1 MARDEPE
8 WPFNVPLRL
17 QTIENSMAETLKRFE
32 STFTSLQRS
41 EVSKSD
47 RLRTVEA
54 SLATSSSTVED
65 RRRSSVGLVK
75 KGSVTDVSDGDLPL
89 LAKVLGRLQFVEASL
104 GSLPNSS
111 DGERAAEDVEERL
124 QAIEGSL
131 AAPKPALDERRRS
144 TLERIKRMSMACF
157 VREEPARPAWLAGVP
172 DRLQS
177 LVSLDA
183 AEERL
188 RVIETSQTSVYSGV
202 EVKNAGD
209 SDALTESALRFG
221 VLGICISGGEVLG
234 FG

>member
-1 MARDEPE
+1 M
-8 WPFNVPLRL
+8 
-17 QTIENSMAETLKRFE
+17 
-32 STFTSLQRS
+32 
-41 EVSKSD
+41 
-47 RLRTVEA
+47 
-54 SLATSSSTVED
+54 
-65 RRRSSVGLVK
+65 
-75 KGSVTDVSDGDLPL
+75 
-89 LAKVLGRLQFVEASL
+89 
-104 GSLPNSS
+104 
-111 DGERAAEDVEERL
+111 EERL

-144 TLERIKRMSMACF
+144 TLERIKRMACF

-183 AEERL
+183 DEERL